1 MEKNG
6 KTPNK
11 ALYIALSI
19 VVACALWLYV
29 RNVDNP
35 DRKVT
40 ISNIPVTFV
49 GEDVLNSNGLMLKQ
63 EARETVELE
72 VQGKWSVLSRLRR
85 DNITLTVDLS
95 RIVAE
100 GKHNLAYDITWPN
113 TVSASAISVLDRDP
127 FYVQV
132 EVSRRSTRSIEVRG
146 IFEGSVDKGYQAG
159 EFSFQPATVEISGE
173 ETAVGNVAFAQVT
186 VNRKG
191 LNESVREDMSYVL
204 IGQNGEVIT
213 DETLTASP
221 TTVNVSLPVV
231 MVKEVPLTVE
241 FIPGGGVTGEED
253 NKHLDYDIEPASIV
267 LSGGEDDLAAYTSI
281 NLGAVDLS
289 KVVGTA
295 GFTFSIPLGQN
306 VENVSGVE
314 EATVTVTVQGLETT
328 TLETSNIEIINVPE
342 GYTATPVTQ
351 SLKVQVRGSAEA
363 LERVLPQYIQ
373 VVVDLKDLSLPDGQ
387 NVQTAKVSLNGVADA
402 GVIGEYKISFTLTE
416 GDGS

>member
-295 GFTFSIPLGQN
+295 GFTFPIPLGQN

>member
-146 IFEGSVDKGYQAG
+146 VFEGSVDKGYQAG

-295 GFTFSIPLGQN
+295 SFTFPIPLGQN

-328 TLETSNIEIINVPE
+328 TLETSNIEIVNVPE

>member
-328 TLETSNIEIINVPE
+328 TLETSNIEIVNVPE